1 MIISFLAF
9 LKNVLTNASLIKH
22 GGLFEST
29 YVFPFPP
36 ETPPLK
42 WKFKNKKGV
51 NGRRDNIR
59 DVNKFLEDD
68 KWMEE

>member
-1 MIISFLAF
+1 MNI
-9 LKNVLTNASLIKH
+9 
-22 GGLFEST
+22 
-29 YVFPFPP
+29 
-36 ETPPLK
+36 
-42 WKFKNKKGV
+42 KNKKGV